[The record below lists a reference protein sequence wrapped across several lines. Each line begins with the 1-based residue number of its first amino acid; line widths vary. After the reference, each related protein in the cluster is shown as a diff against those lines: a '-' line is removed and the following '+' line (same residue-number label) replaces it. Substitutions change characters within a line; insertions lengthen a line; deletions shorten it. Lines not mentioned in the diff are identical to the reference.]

1 MRGTLG
7 VAFLLAACVGIPAVA
22 QEGAGLSIGDR
33 VPEVQ
38 IGHFL
43 QGAPLGDMD
52 NDRTYVLEFWATW

>member
-22 QEGAGLSIGDR
+22 QEGANLTIGDR
-33 VPEVQ
+33 VPDVQ

-43 QGAPLGDMD
+43 KGAPLSGLDE
-52 NDRTYVLEFWATW
+52 DRTYVLEFWATW